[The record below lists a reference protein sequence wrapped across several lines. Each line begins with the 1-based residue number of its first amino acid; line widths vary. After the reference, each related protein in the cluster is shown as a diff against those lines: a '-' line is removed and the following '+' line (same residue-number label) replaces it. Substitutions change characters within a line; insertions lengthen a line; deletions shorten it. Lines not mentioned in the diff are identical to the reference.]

1 MFLLYDKR
9 GMFLRSIK
17 RADMRSILCELSEEG
32 FTESDVARV
41 LTIVDPGTARELRN

>member
-17 RADMRSILCELSEEG
+17 RADMRSILFGLAEDG
-32 FTESDVARV
+32 FSESDVSRV
-41 LTIVDPGTARELRN
+41 LTIVDPGKSRELRN